1 MSELGRPYPANIE
14 GDIARLGKDLDD
26 LMASSTDLLMRAD
39 YDVRDQI
46 RDINSRLVNDVI
58 IVSDQ
63 ISDEEADQRLRDLRA
78 EVFAI
83 QGVFQQQGVPVIGY
97 QSVPTTEDLAI
108 IPFSQAA
115 SLATEF
121 RAAYDLYPSVV
132 ERYAR
137 IRPMVE
143 QLGVVPLVG
152 GMVGGFLS
160 SMDGRINALDE
171 DVFFARDA
179 IQGLDAMLADRTDA
193 VRIARQTFVRIQNW
207 ISGVYQMDELLKRM
221 EGKAEG
227 KPAEPLAGSKWGTYA
242 IVGGIAAVGIV
253 VALSA

>member
-1 MSELGRPYPANIE
+1 MSDLGRPYPRGIE
-14 GDIARLGKDLDD
+14 DDIARLGKDLDE

-39 YDVRDQI
+39 YDARDQI
-46 RDINSRLVNDVI
+46 REINSRLVNEII

-63 ISDEEADQRLRDLRA
+63 ISDEEVDQRLRNLRA

-83 QGVFQQQGVPVIGY
+83 QGIFKEQGVPIIGY
-97 QSVPTTEDLAI
+97 QAVPTTEDLAI
-108 IPFSQAA
+108 IPYSQAS
-115 SLATEF
+115 SLAAEF

-137 IRPMVE
+137 IRPLVE

-160 SMDGRINALDE
+160 AMDGRMNALDE

-179 IQGLDAMLADRTDA
+179 IDGLQVMLQDRTDA

-227 KPAEPLAGSKWGTYA
+227 KPAETTGASWGTVA
-242 IVGGIAAVGIV
+242 LVGGIAAVGLFV
-253 VALSA
+253 VLSV